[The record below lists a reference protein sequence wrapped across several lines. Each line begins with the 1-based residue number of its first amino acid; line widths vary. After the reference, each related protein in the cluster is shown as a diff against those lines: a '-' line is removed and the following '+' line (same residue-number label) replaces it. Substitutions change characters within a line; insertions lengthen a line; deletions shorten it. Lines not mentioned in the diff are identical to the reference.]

1 MPPFSNPCLRVSVPG
16 RFYHAMDRRRQI
28 TWIAIFAMAAAL
40 AGCADYNDPY
50 YVHSVWRTADGADG
64 KSDVFFLTD
73 RAPYPGTPGRFGYSP
88 GDAPSCGVVDVTVPA
103 AKMPTGPALFA
114 KEDGDTAII
123 CGAAQ
128 SGLATAI
135 ARAARSRNCNRVLVF
150 VHGFDTGFRTAALRT
165 AQLGIDT
172 QWPCVTAAFSWSSSG
187 KRSDYELDRK
197 RSVAAEP
204 LFTEFLR
211 ALAAAGLKTSIV
223 AHSMGTKLT
232 LEALASQ
239 PDRILLADQVI
250 LAAADI
256 SVDADND
263 EFLALDDGAEP
274 HIRHLTIYASEQDS
288 ALAVSQRINHGH
300 ERLGHAPDVAIRD
313 GAPDIDVIDASDAPG
328 GLTGHDYYGLSYEI
342 LADMSLALADEP
354 AAERLKPRAGR
365 PPTLLPGED
374 GLPYRLNV
382 TSSRAPGLLTR
393 ILRWLITTA
402 AG

>member
-1 MPPFSNPCLRVSVPG
+1 
-16 RFYHAMDRRRQI
+16 
-28 TWIAIFAMAAAL
+28 MAAML
-40 AGCADYNDPY
+40 AGCAGYNDPY
-50 YVHSVWRTADGADG
+50 YVHSVWRSADGADG

-88 GDAPSCGVVDVTVPA
+88 GDAPSCGVVHATVPA

-114 KEDGDTAII
+114 EETGNTPIT

-128 SGLATAI
+128 SGLAAAI
-135 ARAARSRNCNRVLVF
+135 AHAARSRSCNQVLVF
-150 VHGFDTGFRTAALRT
+150 VHGFDTGFRTAALRA

-172 QWPCVTAAFSWSSSG
+172 QWPCVVAAFSWSSSG
-187 KRSDYELDRK
+187 KRIDYELDRK

-204 LFTEFLR
+204 LFAEFLR

-223 AHSMGTKLT
+223 AHSMGTQLT
-232 LEALASQ
+232 LGALGSR
-239 PDRILLADQVI
+239 PDAATLADQVI

-256 SVDADND
+256 SVGADND
-263 EFLALDDGAEP
+263 EFLTLYRGAES
-274 HIRHLTIYASEQDS
+274 HVRHLTIYASEQDS
-288 ALAVSQRINHGH
+288 ALAVSRGINHGH
-300 ERLGHAPDVAIRD
+300 ERLGHSPDIALRD
-313 GAPDIDVIDASDAPG
+313 GMTDVDVIDASDAPG
-328 GLTGHDYYGLSYEI
+328 GLTGHDYYGLSYET

-354 AAERLKPRAGR
+354 AAERLKPRGGQ

-382 TSSRAPGLLTR
+382 TDGRAPGLLTR
-393 ILRWLITTA
+393 ILRWLITTI